1 MWTVQLYTDWVN
13 DCLQKT
19 NCARRVTNL
28 QTDLAD
34 SHLLGRLV
42 EAVGMAARLAYLFTP
57 ARTVTIHC
65 WVRFGG
71 QMCATVVFGDGQVSN
86 VLHSLPYRPCI
97 DVRCARCI

>member
-34 SHLLGRLV
+34 SHLLCRLV

-65 WVRFGG
+65 WVRFL
-71 QMCATVVFGDGQVSN
+71 VFPRVAA
-86 VLHSLPYRPCI
+86 LHPPVAKYVHHTP
-97 DVRCARCI
+97 VGNKKT